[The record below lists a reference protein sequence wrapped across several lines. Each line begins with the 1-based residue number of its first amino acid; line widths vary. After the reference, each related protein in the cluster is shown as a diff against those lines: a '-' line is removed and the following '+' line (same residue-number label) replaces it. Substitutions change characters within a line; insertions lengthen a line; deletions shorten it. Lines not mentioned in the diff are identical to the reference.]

1 MSFNALIIWIFLI
14 AIWFILT
21 RTSEPWMVLTGLLCT
36 AAITIFQRRLF
47 PPTPS
52 LRWRILL
59 QPIKWIHYFVILLL
73 RFIYSTLYTTKLIIT
88 GRVEGAVVTLP
99 SALTDKL
106 GLFLLFNAITMT
118 PSTIAIAVDDDL
130 LYVHWI
136 REKGS
141 KGDWH
146 QIKESIETRLVSI
159 FTEREGMGDQ

>member
-1 MSFNALIIWIFLI
+1 MSFNGLIIWVLLL

-21 RTSEPWMVLTGLLCT
+21 RTSAPWMVLSGVLCT
-36 AAITIFQRRLF
+36 AAITILQQRLF

-59 QPIKWIHYFVILLL
+59 QPIKWIHYFVILLI

-88 GRVEGAVVTLP
+88 GRVEGAVITLP
-99 SALTDKL
+99 ITLTDKL
-106 GLFLLFNAITMT
+106 GLFLLFSAITIT

-136 REKGS
+136 RETGS
-141 KGDWH
+141 KGDWQ
-146 QIKESIETRLVSI
+146 QIKESIEDRLVSI
-159 FTEREGMGDQ
+159 FIEREGVRDR